1 MTKAQK
7 KRLANKKAKLRK
19 INKAYK
25 LDDSRARHFVLCV
38 IIGLIFMTAVVY
50 APIIPESYIKHLQ
63 LPGEEIT
70 YPNEIESS
78 NVKLPEHIIILGTR
92 QEPLDLPK
100 VTIETKDNKSIYERV
115 LEKDGTWIYKKIE
128 EKKKLITKKKVK
140 NFAIMQVLKLFL
152 GIPIIPGQ

>member
-1 MTKAQK
+1 MV
-7 KRLANKKAKLRK
+7 
-19 INKAYK
+19 
-25 LDDSRARHFVLCV
+25 H
-38 IIGLIFMTAVVY
+38 
-50 APIIPESYIKHLQ
+50 
-63 LPGEEIT
+63 
-70 YPNEIESS
+70 
-78 NVKLPEHIIILGTR
+78 R

-100 VTIETKDNKSIYERV
+100 VTIESKVEKSIYERV